1 MAFDWPSS
9 PAVQSRG
16 LLTIAPRAEMR
27 SSNNCGS
34 MLNNN
39 PARVSLSLSLSFLM
53 ADLADGGGNE
63 GWIRMNCAAPALSA
77 ALAMLDTVPRK
88 SKTGRE
94 CMCERD
100 LQLDAP

>member
-16 LLTIAPRAEMR
+16 APHDSEPRAEMS
-27 SSNNCGS
+27 SSNNCGT

-39 PARVSLSLSLSFLM
+39 PALLM

-94 CMCERD
+94 CVCVRD
-100 LQLDAP
+100 SQLDAP

>member
-1 MAFDWPSS
+1 
-9 PAVQSRG
+9 
-16 LLTIAPRAEMR
+16 
-27 SSNNCGS
+27 